1 MEMEKYVDGT
11 NVKVSSHIPEDL
23 AFSILSKLPIK
34 SLKRFGCVQ
43 KSWTPLLE
51 NLHFL
56 SIYRNY
62 LLLKNQSNYDDMSIL
77 INQRNEECHSTLY
90 ILSGERFENRVKLD
104 WPPPFH
110 VNDTSIYIVG
120 KTSVR
125 GTLCIVQEVAYYPKC
140 VFWNPTIDEFKVIP
154 SSPFVPKPI
163 VVSNGFGYDH
173 VGDDYKVI
181 RWLSAD
187 EYVDPIWE
195 IYSLRSNSWRKLD
208 IEMPYGYLKEQLYV
222 DGVCHWLTICN
233 DDNSAHQNESRLVS
247 FDLHNEV
254 FLTTPLPTDM
264 IKFWAFHLM
273 LLNGSIACII
283 YDQNTTFS
291 VIILGE
297 LGVKKSWTKIFI
309 VEPLPCIEQFI
320 GIGNKGDIFFRKYD
334 DELVL
339 FNLSTRKIQEVGVKV
354 WDNFF
359 HIITYKGNL
368 LPFGSF

>member
-1 MEMEKYVDGT
+1 
-11 NVKVSSHIPEDL
+11 
-23 AFSILSKLPIK
+23 
-34 SLKRFGCVQ
+34 
-43 KSWTPLLE
+43 
-51 NLHFL
+51 
-56 SIYRNY
+56 
-62 LLLKNQSNYDDMSIL
+62 
-77 INQRNEECHSTLY
+77 
-90 ILSGERFENRVKLD
+90 VKLD

-125 GTLCIVQEVAYYPKC
+125 GTLCIVQEVGYYPKC

-320 GIGNKGDIFFRKYD
+320 GTGNKGDIFFRKYD

-339 FNLSTRKIQEVGVKV
+339 FNLSTQKIEEVGVKV
-354 WDNFF
+354 WDYFF
-359 HIITYKGNL
+359 HIVTYKGNL